1 MGLKLKSKGGAS
13 IAARDSEK
21 ARALKQSHDCQSFE
35 NLSPYSGLSY
45 QHFCPLLYYEYSIVL
60 KAIYSK
66 NNSIDP
72 WHEIDRRLVVRRMPN
87 KYRGVRW
94 RNTEGYKKISR
105 KPAPLFTV

>member
-1 MGLKLKSKGGAS
+1 MKKKNSSKLSLIYYSEHEMGLKLKSKGGAS

-60 KAIYSK
+60 KAI
-66 NNSIDP
+66 
-72 WHEIDRRLVVRRMPN
+72 
-87 KYRGVRW
+87 
-94 RNTEGYKKISR
+94 
-105 KPAPLFTV
+105 